1 MDNGWQNYGT
11 DALKSCN
18 NMYCYYVYLKK
29 LLIQLQMNM
38 FRIASGYG
46 IAKRLGRT
54 LYFNTSAKYEQSGK
68 VHKMLEHIQNIFPR
82 SIEAFKLIKSEV
94 IFETVPFADDEQGRE
109 TCCKYE
115 DPLRYINNSAKFLEL
130 NTALVQNPLYFQDVM
145 PDIREM
151 FNFGECAIEAGMK
164 KVRKMKMRNNYAIC
178 VHTRRTDFKRFGAA
192 SDLVLTLSATQRIAK
207 ENILQNLTEY
217 VIFGDD
223 QDFMGKLAKEL
234 RKNGSTNDETELETV
249 ASVITQDNEPT
260 ENISISA
267 TSGQI
272 EHLKAAFACSLVF
285 ENKFFVWTLE
295 HSMPEGTRIE
305 SNT

>member
-1 MDNGWQNYGT
+1 
-11 DALKSCN
+11 
-18 NMYCYYVYLKK
+18 
-29 LLIQLQMNM
+29 M

-68 VHKMLEHIQNIFPR
+68 VHKMLEHIQDIFPR

-234 RKNGSTNDETELETV
+234 RKNGSTNDEIVHISRHSELE
-249 ASVITQDNEPT
+249 DFF
-260 ENISISA
+260 ISSQVCKAFLISA
-267 TSGQI
+267 PVSTFGWW
-272 EHLKAAFACSLVF
+272 LAFFAPNQDSVYYMNDTNAHILF
-285 ENKFFVWTLE
+285 RK
-295 HSMPEGTRIE
+295 RITKE
-305 SNT
+305 LFLRNWKLLQV